1 MNREV
6 GLDSHSLS
14 RSSPVPNKPYGFC
27 GRRSTRH
34 KILLAH
40 ADSLE
45 HIEDSGEDELVADG
59 HSDVAT
65 LRVVRGGGA
74 NTVGQVDP
82 YPQEQHLR

>member
-1 MNREV
+1 MEE
-6 GLDSHSLS
+6 DPS
-14 RSSPVPNKPYGFC
+14 R
-27 GRRSTRH
+27 
-34 KILLAH
+34 

>member
-1 MNREV
+1 MNREG

-14 RSSPVPNKPYGFC
+14 RSSPVPNKPYGFS
-27 GRRSTRH
+27 GRRSTRP
-34 KILLAH
+34 KILAR